1 MVECGG
7 LLNRC
12 TGKTVPRV
20 RIPPAPVYLI
30 DNNLGMKIVVVG
42 KRVGKCFR
50 RPLCFLVLS
59 AFFALPSLAQD
70 APTKTPKVRHSR
82 LSLDDEGL
90 TCVVTQLKNN
100 IRMSDP
106 FTGVAFWDE
115 SWGRA
120 EVTYKDG
127 ILDGPVVVVVNNKI
141 LSQFRYDKGRK
152 VLE

>member
-1 MVECGG
+1 
-7 LLNRC
+7 
-12 TGKTVPRV
+12 
-20 RIPPAPVYLI
+20 
-30 DNNLGMKIVVVG
+30 MKIVVVG